1 MISSSSRARLGARG
15 TTALEWAMIESV
27 TPLIAIDAIAFDTE
41 TTGLDVR
48 TASIVEIGAVRIAQ
62 GCLCDEDRYRS
73 LVRPAGPIDPAS
85 TKIHGFDQTRLRDA
99 PTFAEVWPQFAAFAG
114 EHVLIGHTIGFDLA
128 IIERQL
134 AAGQLRWRRPR
145 LLDTQLLA
153 QLARPRLGRRTL
165 DELAEQFGIAVKAR
179 HSAEG
184 DALLAARVFLALLP
198 HLHAINIR
206 TLGEAEA
213 GCRSLI
219 QSLDDYR
226 RAGWIEPVAAG
237 TGATTAG
244 AAMVRRDI
252 YAYRRRAADVM
263 STPPKAV
270 TADVTVGEA
279 LSQMLQQQISS
290 LFVADD
296 LNSVPADQVGIVTE
310 RDLLRALSDNRGGA
324 FDMRVGALMKRPL
337 LTVPND
343 AFAYVAIARMRRLR
357 IRHLGVVDE
366 RNRVV
371 GALSARDLLRLH
383 GEPAILV
390 GDEIEQAEDIPS
402 LSKAWAKLQVAI
414 ASLIEDID
422 ARELAGLISQVL
434 VETTGRASVL
444 AERTLAAQGLGAA
457 PSPYAV
463 AVLGSAGRGE
473 SLLAADQ
480 DNAIVF
486 GDGDPDGPQ
495 DRWFA
500 RLGQELSAILHKV
513 GITYCPGGIMASNPI
528 WRGSGATWRQ
538 RIDTWLHRSSPDD
551 LLAVDVF
558 FDLRPVH
565 GEAELALALWC
576 DAFDRAQDN
585 AAFAKLLVASSAAHT
600 TKGLGWFGR
609 LNTEGGRIDLKRS
622 GTFGLVTA
630 ARALAIRHHVIER
643 STFARLAGLRAKS
656 LGHEIDFGR
665 IEGALELFLS
675 FILTQQLRDIA
686 EGRQPSNKV
695 AVQALSRFQRE
706 QLREALGAVEH
717 VDDFVQ
723 DLLF

>member
-1 MISSSSRARLGARG
+1 
-15 TTALEWAMIESV
+15 MIESV
-27 TPLIAIDAIAFDTE
+27 TPLIAIDAVAFDTE

-48 TASIVEIGAVRIAQ
+48 KASIVEIGAVRI
-62 GCLCDEDRYRS
+62 GHGSIRDGERYHS
-73 LVRPAGPIDPAS
+73 LVRPAGPIDPAAV
-85 TKIHGFDQTRLRDA
+85 KIHGLDEARLRDA
-99 PTFAEVWPQFAAFAG
+99 PAFAEVWPGFADFAG
-114 EHVLIGHTIGFDLA
+114 EHLLIGHTIGFDLA

-134 AAGQLRWRRPR
+134 SASGVTWKRPR

-153 QLARPRLGRRTL
+153 QLARPRLGKRSL
-165 DELAEQFGIAVKAR
+165 DELADQLGIAAEGR

-184 DALLAARVFLALLP
+184 DARLAARIFLALLP
-198 HLHAINIR
+198 ALQDANIR

-226 RAGWIEPVAAG
+226 RAGWIEPVA
-237 TGATTAG
+237 G
-244 AAMVRRDI
+244 AANGLAGETTIRRDL
-252 YAYRRRAADVM
+252 YAYRRRAADAM
-263 STPPKAV
+263 STPPRAV
-270 TADVTVGEA
+270 SPDLSVGDA
-279 LSQMLQQQISS
+279 LAHMLQQQISS

-296 LNSVPADQVGIVTE
+296 LASQPAEQIGIVTE
-310 RDLLRALSDNRGGA
+310 RDLLRALSDRRGEA
-324 FDMRVGALMKRPL
+324 FDRPVGDLMTRPL
-337 LTVPND
+337 LTVPAD
-343 AFAYVAIARMRRLR
+343 AFVYVAIARMRRLR

-390 GDEIEQAEDIPS
+390 GDEIEEAPDVPG
-402 LSKAWAKLQVAI
+402 LSRAWAKLQVAI
-414 ASLIEDID
+414 AALSDDVD

-434 VETTGRASVL
+434 GEATGRAAVL
-444 AERTLAAQGLGAA
+444 AEKTLDAQGLGAA
-457 PSPYAV
+457 PCPYAV
-463 AVLGSAGRGE
+463 TVLGSAGRGE

-486 GDGDPDGPQ
+486 SRGEPDGPE
-495 DRWFA
+495 DRWFDA
-500 RLGQELSAILHKV
+500 LGRELSDVLHKV
-513 GITYCPGGIMASNPI
+513 GITYCPGGIMARHPA
-528 WRGSGATWRQ
+528 WRGSGATWRR
-538 RIDTWLHRSSPDD
+538 RIDHWLDRSSPAD

-565 GEAELALALWC
+565 GDATLALALWR
-576 DAFDRAQDN
+576 DAFDRARDN
-585 AAFAKLLVASSAAHT
+585 AAFAKLLVASSAQHMA
-600 TKGLGWFGR
+600 KGLGWFGR
-609 LNTEGGRIDLKRS
+609 LNTERGRIDLKRS

-630 ARALAIRHHVIER
+630 ARALAIRHHVVER
-643 STFARLAGLRAKS
+643 STVARFAGLKAKG

-665 IEGALELFLS
+665 FEGALELFLT
-675 FILTQQLRDIA
+675 FILKQQLRDVT

-695 AVQALSRFQRE
+695 AINALSRFQRE
-706 QLREALGAVEH
+706 QLRDALGAVGH